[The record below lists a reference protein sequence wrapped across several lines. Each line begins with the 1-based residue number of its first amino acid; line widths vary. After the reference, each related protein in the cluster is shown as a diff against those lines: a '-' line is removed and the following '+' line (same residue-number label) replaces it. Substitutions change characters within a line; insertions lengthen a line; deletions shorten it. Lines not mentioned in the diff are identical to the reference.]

1 MASLQFSVSVLSVLV
16 VFFFKYY
23 NMGNIWK
30 WGNCYNLRIG
40 TAVQI
45 LWKGRSDM
53 LDLNKHVC
61 ESLMKQVTSSN
72 VTKVTKINTAFFNFS
87 FLSKLKIL
95 F

>member
-1 MASLQFSVSVLSVLV
+1 
-16 VFFFKYY
+16 
-23 NMGNIWK
+23 
-30 WGNCYNLRIG
+30 
-40 TAVQI
+40 
-45 LWKGRSDM
+45 M

-72 VTKVTKINTAFFNFS
+72 VTKVTKINTAFFYFS